1 MFVYIYIYIQI
12 DTYACAHRHAY
23 ARVIKTVRTDY
34 RLRFVLAC
42 TGLCVCLCVC
52 MLAVVRVCRFGLLN
66 HDQKQLVVVGL
77 KDTRPSSFQVVPGE
91 SQGSGLQD
99 HARDRIRSLLL
110 QV

>member
-1 MFVYIYIYIQI
+1 MHGFV
-12 DTYACAHRHAY
+12 
-23 ARVIKTVRTDY
+23 
-34 RLRFVLAC
+34 
-42 TGLCVCLCVC
+42 CVCLCVC